1 MSEGPGPNEVY
12 CIECGEIIRER
23 AEICPECGVRQ
34 PSSNPQQGRGQAQQ
48 RPGQMQQGQQPQ
60 GGQPGGGYGAQQQ
73 QQQQSAGRQRDDIG
87 IIYAHVDANKRK
99 KTIRNL
105 IDLALALSSVGI
117 YLGLMIG
124 EGLRHYYKLKNGT
137 REPFDPNKHQ
147 KTWLV

>member
-34 PSSNPQQGRGQAQQ
+34 PMQNAQQGQAQQ
-48 RPGQMQQGQQPQ
+48 RPGQMQQGQPPQ

-73 QQQQSAGRQRDDIG
+73 QSAGRQRDDIG
-87 IIYAHVDANKRK
+87 VIYAHVDANKRK
-99 KTIRNL
+99 KTLRNL
-105 IDLALALSSVGI
+105 IDLALALSSVGF
-117 YLGLMIG
+117 YLGLIIA
-124 EGLRHYYKLKNGT
+124 EGFRHYYKLKNGT
-137 REPFDPNKHQ
+137 REPFDPNKHE

>member
-1 MSEGPGPNEVY
+1 
-12 CIECGEIIRER
+12 
-23 AEICPECGVRQ
+23 
-34 PSSNPQQGRGQAQQ
+34 
-48 RPGQMQQGQQPQ
+48 MQQGQQPQ

>member
-34 PSSNPQQGRGQAQQ
+34 PVQSAQPQPQQS
-48 RPGQMQQGQQPQ
+48 PGGMQQGPPQ
-60 GGQPGGGYGAQQQ
+60 GGQRGGGYGAQQQ
-73 QQQQSAGRQRDDIG
+73 QQAPGGQRNDIG
-87 IIYAHVDANKRK
+87 IIYAHVDANRRK
-99 KTIRNL
+99 KTLRNL
-105 IDLALALSSVGI
+105 IDLALALSSVGF
-117 YLGLMIG
+117 YLGLIIV

-137 REPFDPNKHQ
+137 REPFDPDKHQ